1 MFCGAN
7 LSPNCMA
14 SRNLEDSQASFSMI
28 TSEKQEGWYDVDSV
42 CIGAQLSILIIC
54 FCCLHLP
61 AHRLLLVIFF
71 FSLILWKNP
80 QIRNPDLREKMY
92 LVEEVLV
99 LPTTPPP
106 FPPPKKAATTRLTG
120 QIPVRSWYLQKAK
133 TDPTLIGQ
141 VGEWQDDKEIGDF
154 F

>member
-61 AHRLLLVIFF
+61 VHRLLLVIFF
-71 FSLILWKNP
+71 FSLIFWKNP

-92 LVEEVLV
+92 HLFKKFWFSLQH
-99 LPTTPPP
+99 PRP
-106 FPPPKKAATTRLTG
+106 FPPKKKAATTRLTG

-141 VGEWQDDKEIGDF
+141 VGE
-154 F
+154 